1 MQAAF
6 GVRMF
11 TPGDVSLRTGMP
23 VKTVLAAIRRG
34 ELGALRA
41 NRQVIRISEGDLAR
55 WLDLLRARAQRVQL
69 K

>member
-6 GVRMF
+6 GVRVF
-11 TPGDVSLRTGMP
+11 TPGEVALRTGFS
-23 VKTVLAAIRRG
+23 VRTVLGAIRRG

-41 NRQVIRISEGDLAR
+41 NRQVIRVPEADLGR
-55 WLDLLRARAQRVQL
+55 WLDLLRARAQRVRL